1 MAATAASDSSLV
13 LPTGQ
18 TFLGPGLTVGMGEA
32 SMVPCLNAWG
42 AARDS
47 ELLDLKANL
56 SATQVG
62 VSSASF
68 DQAKETLL
76 AIVTDFRAEAGT
88 MRQQGQYEAAQSVA
102 RLELVVGEAR
112 AKFDVQDVRFADGL
126 SELAQR
132 FQAVDAWAQAEP
144 ARVAAIVQAA
154 PAPPWL
160 PTSPGGTTYFPLQ
173 PDMRPAPASPPPRA
187 QQPQDPWATFQSP
200 AAAPALDPWA
210 TGHAAQAAQEPP
222 GGPRHFEMGTPG
234 GKGAYPYPREMRI
247 DARSWGDHRKL
258 DVGTS
263 FEGFQVWKDRAMM
276 FLSRERPDIRRLLT
290 WAEGQSKD
298 SLEERLHAQA
308 GHFGVADLAS
318 AEYAIHDGIKLII
331 LDSLLGRAR
340 NCVER
345 GCELWRSLGAEWSGA
360 APQLKQAKARRYQEP
375 PRCKDITEL
384 WSRLPAWERLG
395 EEVLSTGLELPEW
408 MRSAALERLL
418 PQPLLSTLVARPELA
433 TYETRLAWVQTQME
447 YARGQAQATAFGPGT
462 GKDAAGDLHELA
474 GGAARVRPL

>member
-1 MAATAASDSSLV
+1 MDTAAASESGLV
-13 LPTGQ
+13 PAGLTR
-18 TFLGPGLTVGMGEA
+18 TMLGPCLFEGMGEP
-32 SMVPCLNAWG
+32 SLISTLNAWG
-42 AARDS
+42 TARDR
-47 ELLDLKANL
+47 EMLELKASL
-56 SATQVG
+56 GATQVG
-62 VSSASF
+62 VSSAF

-76 AIVTDFRAEAGT
+76 AIVTNFRAEAET

-102 RLELVVGEAR
+102 RLEQVVGEAR
-112 AKFDVQDVRFADGL
+112 AKFDVQDARFASGL

-132 FQAVDAWAQAEP
+132 VQAVDAWAQAEP

-173 PDMRPAPASPPPRA
+173 PDVRPAPATPPPRA
-187 QQPQDPWATFQSP
+187 QQPQDAWAAFRFP

-210 TGHAAQAAQEPP
+210 AGRAAPAAQDPP
-222 GGPRHFEMGTPG
+222 GVPRHFEMGTPG

-276 FLSRERPDIRRLLT
+276 FLSRERPDIRKLFT

-298 SLEERLHAQA
+298 SLEADLPAQA
-308 GHFGVADLAS
+308 GHLGVVDLAS
-318 AEYAIHDGIKLII
+318 AEYAIHDGIKVII

-345 GCELWRSLGAEWSGA
+345 GCELWRSLCAEWSGA
-360 APQLKQAKARRYQEP
+360 APQLKQAKARRYQ
-375 PRCKDITEL
+375 
-384 WSRLPAWERLG
+384 A
-395 EEVLSTGLELPEW
+395 
-408 MRSAALERLL
+408 
-418 PQPLLSTLVARPELA
+418 LVAAASMGA
-433 TYETRLAWVQTQME
+433 TR
-447 YARGQAQATAFGPGT
+447 R
-462 GKDAAGDLHELA
+462 KK
-474 GGAARVRPL
+474 